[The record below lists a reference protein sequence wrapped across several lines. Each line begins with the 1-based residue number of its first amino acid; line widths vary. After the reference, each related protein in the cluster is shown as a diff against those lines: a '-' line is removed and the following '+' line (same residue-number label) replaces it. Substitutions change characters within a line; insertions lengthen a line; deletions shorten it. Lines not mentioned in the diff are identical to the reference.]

1 MRMPPISPPGAHEA
15 WIVSS
20 DHALA
25 GEAAAAVAELGLTPR
40 RAGVNGGGR
49 PHAQDGGADRL
60 PQVLF
65 VLAATGEPV
74 PVEMCSQLRADHG
87 LAAVPVLLG
96 LDEDHLRGQPDVSA
110 VDELIV
116 RPYSAAE
123 LALRI
128 RRARQ
133 AQGESSAEEIIR
145 AGTLEINLATYQ
157 VLVDGRSVPFAYME
171 YELLKFL
178 VSNPDRVFSRE
189 ALLSAVW
196 NYGYFGGGRTVDVH
210 VRRVRAKLGP
220 EHAERIKTVRGV
232 GYRFERE

>member
-1 MRMPPISPPGAHEA
+1 MHEA
-15 WIVSS
+15 WIMSS
-20 DHALA
+20 DHTLA

-49 PHAQDGGADRL
+49 PRAQDGGAERL
-60 PQVLF
+60 PQFMF

-74 PVEMCSQLRADHG
+74 PVEVCSQLRADDN
-87 LAAVPVLLG
+87 LAAVPVLLA
-96 LDEDHLRGQPDVSA
+96 LDEHHLRAQPDISA
-110 VDELIV
+110 ADELIV

-128 RRARQ
+128 RRARL
-133 AQGESSAEEIIR
+133 AQGETGAEEIVR
-145 AGTLEINLATYQ
+145 AGSLEVNLATYQ
-157 VLVDGRSVPFAYME
+157 VTIDGRAVDFAYME

-178 VSNPDRVFSRE
+178 ITHPQRVFSRE

-196 NYGYFGGGRTVDVH
+196 NYEYFGGGRTVDVH
-210 VRRVRAKLGP
+210 VRRVRAKLGR

-232 GYRFERE
+232 GYRFER